1 MHAHRLCLTCLLV
14 FLTGSAKDAINV
26 EQAFKALVKEAL
38 ANSQF
43 ETKCV
48 FLPFAILC
56 QSAYTIVLA
65 LSYPTPRPQVV

>member
-1 MHAHRLCLTCLLV
+1 M
-14 FLTGSAKDAINV
+14 

-48 FLPFAILC
+48 FVPFATSCSACTIILTPVAP
-56 QSAYTIVLA
+56 SLIPHHAIRLFDDTIRLTVP
-65 LSYPTPRPQVV
+65 SPEDSKKSCSC